1 MDKVMDRCGLFGVYN
16 NDDFNTSH
24 MIYYGL
30 FSLQHRGVEA
40 AGICVNDEGKFVY
53 KRDSGMVT
61 KVFDKIS
68 LDNLEGNSG
77 IGHVLRYPGNDAV
90 SNAQP
95 IVLRYTQGHMA
106 VAINGGLTNE
116 EELRQDLELKGA
128 VFQTLEIA
136 ELISVLISRVRNK
149 VGTIEEAIADIIP
162 MLKGGYAM
170 LVMTPRKIIGVRD
183 PLGIR
188 PLTLGKKK
196 NSWFLSS
203 ETCAFD
209 ELGADPVRDIKP
221 GEILVINKDG
231 LTSVQTAE
239 DNKTALCA
247 FEYIYHSRPDSV
259 LCGQEVYRARFNMGR
274 ELAKISEYH
283 LDLVTWVPDSGLA
296 AAEGYA
302 EQFKTP
308 LVDAFVKNRYFGRG
322 LLDPEKETGEAD
334 INMKLSVI
342 KSQVLGKRMA
352 VVDDSMIKG
361 TTARILINSLRK
373 AGAKEVHLRIC
384 APLVKY
390 PCRYGSGDAKGET
403 AFSDMMDTEA
413 LCRDIGADSLEFLTK
428 EGMLKACKPVDC
440 EFCTACF
447 DGNYPI

>member
-1 MDKVMDRCGLFGVYN
+1 MDKVMDRCGLFGFYN

-30 FSLQHRGVEA
+30 FSLQHRGAEA

-68 LDNLEGNSG
+68 LDNLMGQSG

-90 SNAQP
+90 LNAQP

-116 EELRQDLELKGA
+116 EELRRDLELKGA

-136 ELISVLISRVRNK
+136 ELISVLISKARNK
-149 VGTIEEAIADIIP
+149 VGTIEEAIAEIIP

-170 LVMTPRKIIGVRD
+170 LIMTPRKIIGVRD
-183 PLGIR
+183 YLGIR
-188 PLTLGKKK
+188 PLTLGKKN

-209 ELGADPVRDIKP
+209 ELGVNPVRDVRP
-221 GEILVINKDG
+221 GEILVINKEG
-231 LTSVQTAE
+231 LTSVETAR

-259 LCGQEVYRARFNMGR
+259 LCGQEVYQARFNMGK
-274 ELAKISEYH
+274 ELANKSEYH
-283 LDLVTWVPDSGLA
+283 LDCVTWVPDSGLA

-302 EQFKTP
+302 KQFKAP
-308 LVDAFVKNRYFGRG
+308 LVDAFVKNRYFGRT
-322 LLDPEKETGEAD
+322 LIKPEKETGTED

-342 KSQVLGKRMA
+342 KSQVFGKRMA

-361 TTARILINSLRK
+361 TTARILVDSLRK

-390 PCRYGSGDAKGET
+390 ACHYGSGELEGEV
-403 AFSDMMDTEA
+403 AFSGTKDTEV
-413 LCRDIGADSLEFLTK
+413 LCREIGADSLEFLSK
-428 EGMLKACKPVDC
+428 EGMLKACRPIGFD
-440 EFCTACF
+440 FCTACF